1 MDTYKTLDQAR
12 AAKGEALKAIYGS
25 YILCIEHKDNG
36 VCYIGSKVNA
46 QIMRG
51 CLARKPMP
59 EIIRVI
65 SEHDPRTD
73 EQQAADKAKILAE
86 AAANR
91 KCERCGCHVSGDAYH
106 QTERSPWGPVTA
118 YYCDSCRQLLTQI
131 GAGEHTAMQ
140 ERAGDRPDNTP
151 YTKED

>member
-12 AAKGEALKAIYGS
+12 AAKGSIANCILEIEHRDAGICFIGSKAPMSLMQAALKA
-25 YILCIEHKDNG
+25 
-36 VCYIGSKVNA
+36 
-46 QIMRG
+46 
-51 CLARKPMP
+51 KPMA
-59 EIIRVI
+59 EIVRVI
-65 SEHDPRTD
+65 AEHDRRD
-73 EQQAADKAKILAE
+73 DVQIASDNARMEAE
-86 AAANR
+86 ADARR

-106 QTERSPWGPVTA
+106 QTERANFCGQTVKVVA

-131 GAGEHTAMQ
+131 GAGEYTAMQ

>member
-12 AAKGEALKAIYGS
+12 AAKGQIAQCILEIEHQTAGICFIGSKAPMSLMQAALKA
-25 YILCIEHKDNG
+25 
-36 VCYIGSKVNA
+36 
-46 QIMRG
+46 
-51 CLARKPMP
+51 KPMA

-65 SEHDPRTD
+65 AEHDHRD
-73 EQQAADKAKILAE
+73 EAQIASDNARMEAE
-86 AAANR
+86 ADAHR
-91 KCERCGCHVSGDAYH
+91 KCERCGEHVGHDAYR
-106 QTERSPWGPVTA
+106 QTENSRYGKVTT

-140 ERAGDRPDNTP
+140 DRASDRPDNTP